1 MYKSFTTRFGV
12 VPIAKLTE
20 LRLAFPGCNFARGM
34 HKGTRGIYAFSTK
47 TKEYGESFELENG
60 DFFWNPTP
68 SNLQKIKDTL
78 DTFKTPWVDR
88 IAIKLKT
95 GQSIEIYPASAIPQK
110 VMLSLRKKQTKE
122 EEASAYNKSILYGKM
137 AFDLYFKSQKQE
149 DIRFDEE
156 YFQSFIRQA
165 LIESYTLPIEIWDA
179 MEVICVGDF
188 DPIFCAAMGYD
199 YDTLLN
205 ELPKSNGVK

>member
-1 MYKSFTTRFGV
+1 ME
-12 VPIAKLTE
+12 ALEKLRIE
-20 LRLAFPGCNFARGM
+20 FPGCKFAAGVHKDARG
-34 HKGTRGIYAFSTK
+34 IFAFSSD
-47 TKEYGESFELENG
+47 TKEYGEKIELENS

-68 SNLQKIKDTL
+68 ANLETIKATLSN
-78 DTFKTPWVDR
+78 FKTSWVDR
-88 IAIKLKT
+88 IAVKLKT
-95 GQSIEIYPASAIPQK
+95 GQTIEIYPASAIPKK
-110 VMLSLRKKQTKE
+110 VMLSLRKKQTKTE
-122 EEASAYNKSILYGKM
+122 EESPYNKSIKYGRM

-179 MEVICVGDF
+179 LEIICVGDF

-199 YDTLLN
+199 YNMLLN
-205 ELPKSNGVK
+205 ELPKSNGQ